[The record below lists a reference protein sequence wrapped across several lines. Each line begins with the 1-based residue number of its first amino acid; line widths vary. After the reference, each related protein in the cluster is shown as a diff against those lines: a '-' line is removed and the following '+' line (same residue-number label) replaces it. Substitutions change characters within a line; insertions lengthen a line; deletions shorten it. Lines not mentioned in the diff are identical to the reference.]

1 MPAGGL
7 VTAGVIGLGEAAVG
21 FVDSEKAAKRAK
33 ELAATRPKL
42 APSPYTKD
50 QISLAESELSTGM
63 SGAAKTAYEQDMDKS
78 LSTSLGTSLRMGGTP
93 NNVGSIFANSAEGR
107 ARLAIMKDNLRLSQI
122 RNLYEAQGTSEEE
135 REKEFQ
141 FNEWAPWA
149 DESQANAQAKATGQ
163 SEIFSG
169 LSTAAGGA
177 MRFGEGQQATKQ
189 QNQYFQFQKYLAGL
203 GKGGNTTGG
212 GGNTNAVAEPTNQ
225 SAPDTSFLDNLIS
238 SYDF

>member
-21 FVDSEKAAKRAK
+21 FVNSEKAAKRAK

-122 RNLYEAQGTSEEE
+122 RNLSEAQGTSEEE
-135 REKEFQ
+135 REKEFE
-141 FNEWAPWA
+141 FNSWMPWS
-149 DESQANAQAKATGQ
+149 DEAQANAVAKGNAQ

-177 MRFGEGQQATKQ
+177 MRYGEGVNSSQQFA
-189 QNQYFQFQKYLAGL
+189 KYLAFL
-203 GKGGNTTGG
+203 SKGSGNTPSSGG

>member
-21 FVDSEKAAKRAK
+21 FVNSEKAAKRAK

-78 LSTSLGTSLRMGGTP
+78 LSTSLRTSLRMGGTP

-122 RNLYEAQGTSEEE
+122 RNLYEAEGTSEEE
-135 REKEFQ
+135 RQKEFQ
-141 FNEWAPWA
+141 FNQWAPWA
-149 DESQANAQAKATGQ
+149 DEAQANAQAKATGQ

-177 MRFGEGQQATKQ
+177 MRFGENQSAQKQ
-189 QNQYFQFQKYLAGL
+189 QQQYLGFQKYLASL
-203 GKGGNTTGG
+203 SKGGAANTSSQTSS
-212 GGNTNAVAEPTNQ
+212 APSDQ
-225 SAPDTSFLDNLIS
+225 SNPDTSFLDSLLS
-238 SYDF
+238 GD

>member
-21 FVDSEKAAKRAK
+21 FINTEKAAKRAK
-33 ELAATRPKL
+33 ESGATRPKL
-42 APSPYTKD
+42 APSSYTKD

-135 REKEFQ
+135 REKEFE
-141 FNEWAPWA
+141 FNNWRPWA
-149 DESQANAQAKATGQ
+149 DAAQSNAVAKETGQ

-169 LSTAAGGA
+169 LNTAAGGV
-177 MRFGEGQQATKQ
+177 MRYGQEKSSAD
-189 QNQYFQFQKYLAGL
+189 QFAKYLAS
-203 GKGGNTTGG
+203 KAGG
-212 GGNTNAVAEPTNQ
+212 GTSTSSSAS
-225 SAPDTSFLDNLIS
+225 SAPDTSFLDDLLN
-238 SYDF
+238 D

>member
-1 MPAGGL
+1 MSAAAL
-7 VTAGVIGLGEAAVG
+7 AVTGVLGLGEAALG
-21 FVDSEKAAKRAK
+21 FVKEEKADKRAK
-33 ELAATRPKL
+33 ELGATRPKL

-122 RNLYEAQGTSEEE
+122 RNLSEAQGTSEEE
-135 REKEFQ
+135 RQKEFQ
-141 FNEWAPWA
+141 FNQWAPWA
-149 DESQANAQAKATGQ
+149 DEAQANAQAKATGQ

-177 MRFGEGQQATKQ
+177 MRFGENQSAQKQ
-189 QNQYFQFQKYLAGL
+189 QQQYLSFQKYLAGL

-212 GGNTNAVAEPTNQ
+212 GNTNAVAEPANQ

-238 SYDF
+238 NYDF